1 MSSELSIELE
11 EKKMEEAEW
20 SYLENLNKKSYAN
33 SKSN

>member
-11 EKKMEEAEW
+11 AKRIEEMEW